1 MSDLIL
7 NNLMLMLTLMF
18 AFTTIWITSKP
29 SLRTQSSSPY
39 HLYFV
44 LPLPADETTA
54 VGKDLNWCT
63 RGHVPDSQI
72 KLQLRL

>member
-18 AFTTIWITSKP
+18 AFATIWTTSKP
-29 SLRTQSSSPY
+29 SLRTRSSSPH
-39 HLYFV
+39 HLHFV
-44 LPLPADETTA
+44 PPLPADEITA
-54 VGKDLNWCT
+54 VGKDLKWCT